1 MYSGLLNCFFDKDI
15 PLKLFKSLIDL
26 DIDII
31 CLHKKDDLKG
41 IDTIDFKDSLHI
53 YEEIDQDK
61 PFEDTIAII
70 NNIDLLLTVDTC
82 TTYLGGIMG
91 KDTLLM
97 SDYYSDWRW
106 FNYSDDRVPWY
117 KDVKIVK
124 MDKPNNWPF
133 VINSLKERITEK
145 LRKRKV
151 DDATVDDA
159 TVDDATV
166 EMQQ

>member
-1 MYSGLLNCFFDKDI
+1 MKINKDKDDYWRDRLYSLKKFRVGIVYSGLLNCFFDKDI
-15 PLKLFKSLIDL
+15 PLQLFKSLIDL

-97 SDYYSDWRW
+97 SDYYSDW
-106 FNYSDDRVPWY
+106 V
-117 KDVKIVK
+117 V
-124 MDKPNNWPF
+124 
-133 VINSLKERITEK
+133 
-145 LRKRKV
+145 
-151 DDATVDDA
+151 
-159 TVDDATV
+159 
-166 EMQQ
+166 